1 MYETEDYSSKIYEDK
16 QTNRHEMKDL
26 MDELSYII
34 EPNIIINVFVKF
46 IKTEFVDT

>member
-1 MYETEDYSSKIYEDK
+1 
-16 QTNRHEMKDL
+16 MKDL